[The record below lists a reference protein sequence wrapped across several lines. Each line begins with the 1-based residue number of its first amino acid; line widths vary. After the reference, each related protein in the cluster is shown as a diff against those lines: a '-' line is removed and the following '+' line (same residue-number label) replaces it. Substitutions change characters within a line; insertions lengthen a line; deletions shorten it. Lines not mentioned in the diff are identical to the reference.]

1 LNLFVNPTL
10 RKFNLTM
17 HVAVSVGWLGAVLAY
32 LPFAIRSVTGVDPE
46 AAPTTYGAMN
56 TIGWGVIVPCAFGAL
71 VTGLIQSLGTS
82 WGLFRHYWILAK
94 FVLTVG
100 GITIL
105 LMHMPL
111 VSRLAQSLEG
121 GMTMAGLAGSGKP
134 LLVHA
139 TGGIVVLGL
148 ALILSVFKP
157 WGLTPYGRHQLQ
169 SVNFAGAAE
178 VGGQSSVKRGLTS
191 KIWVTIAILGIG
203 AIVAFAILH
212 HLRGGVPSH

>member
-1 LNLFVNPTL
+1 MNARL
-10 RKFNLTM
+10 RKVTLTL

-32 LPFAIRSVTGVDPE
+32 LPFAIRSVSGVDPE
-46 AAPTTYGAMN
+46 TARTIYGAMD

-82 WGLFRHYWILAK
+82 WGLFRHYWVLAK

-111 VSRLAQSLEG
+111 VSRLTQAVQEG
-121 GMTMAGLAGSGKP
+121 GIMTAGIGKP

-139 TGGIVVLGL
+139 TGGLVILGL
-148 ALILSVFKP
+148 AVILSVFKP
-157 WGLTPYGRHQLQ
+157 WGLTAYGRGKLN
-169 SVNFAGAAE
+169 SGNFSPAIG
-178 VGGQSSVKRGLTS
+178 VGGEMLSAKRS
-191 KIWVTIAILGIG
+191 INPKIWVAIAILLGIG
-203 AIVAFAILH
+203 AVVGFAVLH
-212 HLRGGVPSH
+212 HLRGGMPSH